1 MKVEPTVRE
10 LKIIVAMFAFMI
22 FIAIF
27 ISERHTDMMNRII
40 FSNSEKEIKSTMP
53 VVTKEETEKDILIL
67 GLEKPRV
74 DPLTRV
80 IVEAKTSEDERA
92 LLMRT
97 LHAEARGVEDREEKE
112 AVIWTVLNRVD
123 SKNHPNS
130 IKEVIEEDFAFT
142 VSEST
147 PEVWEEIE
155 KEELD
160 IVVYNVLYAWITEKE
175 YYDERRVLE
184 RGFCH
189 FYGDGERNYFYKIG
203 KDGLDF
209 WPVEPS
215 EEIQVE
221 CLSIL
226 LGER

>member
-1 MKVEPTVRE
+1 MRLNRE
-10 LKIIVAMFAFMI
+10 FKIIFITLSVITLIIVFAFEKYANTI
-22 FIAIF
+22 DRLLEEKNNTKVYVYEKTE
-27 ISERHTDMMNRII
+27 ISET
-40 FSNSEKEIKSTMP
+40 
-53 VVTKEETEKDILIL
+53 EETEKDTIVL
-67 GLEKPRV
+67 GSEKPRI

-80 IVEAKTSEDERA
+80 IVEAKSSEDERA

-130 IKEVIEEDFAFT
+130 IKEVVEEEFAFCI
-142 VSEST
+142 SEST

-160 IVVYNVLYAWITEKE
+160 ITVYNVLYAWITEKK

-189 FYGDGERNYFYKIG
+189 FYGDGERNYFYKVG
-203 KDGLDF
+203 KTGLEF
-209 WPVEPS
+209 WPVVPN
-215 EEIQVE
+215 EEVQAE